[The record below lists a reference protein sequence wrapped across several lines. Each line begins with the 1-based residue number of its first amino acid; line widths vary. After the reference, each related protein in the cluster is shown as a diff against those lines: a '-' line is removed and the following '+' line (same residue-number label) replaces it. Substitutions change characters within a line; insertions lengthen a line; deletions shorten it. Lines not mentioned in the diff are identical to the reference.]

1 MFTLITAIVIA
12 MGVSFLC
19 SVMEAA
25 LLSLNP
31 GKLALLSKR
40 RPSIGKI
47 CEALK
52 NDIEKPI
59 AVILILNTAA
69 HTFGAAIAGAQFDS
83 LFGSDYIWL
92 FSFVFTVLM
101 VQYTEILPKTLG
113 CRFNAF
119 IISHTARLL
128 KFSITLLTPVIWLVH
143 FINRPFEGKEAKE
156 DTGTAMEE
164 ELDAIASMARKAQH
178 ITATQELAIQQI
190 PDLKDEKIEKL
201 MIPLQEIIC
210 LTDDMSREKVLEAA
224 RRFPHSRYPVIAAL
238 PPKQFIGVL
247 EIRQLLF
254 NNGDWRSLLHPIQE
268 ISAEEVQLHL
278 MENCEKLDSRLLL
291 VKDAANKVVGMIT
304 INDLFMKLFRKK
316 RSISVNDN
324 KNDDNLVIS

>member
-83 LFGSDYIWL
+83 LFGSNYIWL
-92 FSFVFTVLM
+92 FSFAFTVLM

-128 KFSITLLTPVIWLVH
+128 KFS
-143 FINRPFEGKEAKE
+143 
-156 DTGTAMEE
+156 
-164 ELDAIASMARKAQH
+164 
-178 ITATQELAIQQI
+178 
-190 PDLKDEKIEKL
+190 
-201 MIPLQEIIC
+201 
-210 LTDDMSREKVLEAA
+210 
-224 RRFPHSRYPVIAAL
+224 
-238 PPKQFIGVL
+238 
-247 EIRQLLF
+247 
-254 NNGDWRSLLHPIQE
+254 SL
-268 ISAEEVQLHL
+268 
-278 MENCEKLDSRLLL
+278 C
-291 VKDAANKVVGMIT
+291 
-304 INDLFMKLFRKK
+304 
-316 RSISVNDN
+316 
-324 KNDDNLVIS
+324 